1 MRSHVFRCSKLQ
13 LCAATDEAEREVEKH
28 SGRLRII
35 EASSPPATAPLTRL
49 PDEDANATNDVALH
63 SDL

>member
-1 MRSHVFRCSKLQ
+1 MSSAAQNCNFAQ
-13 LCAATDEAEREVEKH
+13 LLTRQTEVEKH

>member
-1 MRSHVFRCSKLQ
+1 MSSAAQNCNFAQ
-13 LCAATDEAEREVEKH
+13 LLTRQIEVEKH
-28 SGRLRII
+28 PGRLRII
-35 EASSPPATAPLTRL
+35 EASSPPATAPLTPL